1 MVFVCSVSTMKHFG
15 IENMNLGNVNRIEVI
30 DNNGRSYVKYDIESI
45 VMQLQDDGKTLK
57 LFVKYIEE
65 EEISDD

>member
-1 MVFVCSVSTMKHFG
+1 MDL
-15 IENMNLGNVNRIEVI
+15 NNVNRIEVI
-30 DNNGRSYVKYDIESI
+30 DNNGRAYVKYDVESV

-57 LFVKYIEE
+57 LFVKYVEE

>member
-1 MVFVCSVSTMKHFG
+1 MTEGK
-15 IENMNLGNVNRIEVI
+15 NLGNVNRIEVI
-30 DNNGRSYVKYDIESI
+30 DNNGRAYVKYDIESV

>member
-1 MVFVCSVSTMKHFG
+1 MVSACSVSTMKHFG
-15 IENMNLGNVNRIEVI
+15 IENMNLDNVNRIEVI
-30 DNNGRSYVKYDIESI
+30 DNNGRAYVKYDVDSV

>member
-1 MVFVCSVSTMKHFG
+1 MKHFG
-15 IENMNLGNVNRIEVI
+15 IENMNLDNVNRIEVI
-30 DNNGRSYVKYDIESI
+30 DNNGRAYVKYNVDS
-45 VMQLQDDGKTLK
+45 VGMLLQDDGKTLK

>member
-1 MVFVCSVSTMKHFG
+1 
-15 IENMNLGNVNRIEVI
+15 MNLGNVNRIEVI